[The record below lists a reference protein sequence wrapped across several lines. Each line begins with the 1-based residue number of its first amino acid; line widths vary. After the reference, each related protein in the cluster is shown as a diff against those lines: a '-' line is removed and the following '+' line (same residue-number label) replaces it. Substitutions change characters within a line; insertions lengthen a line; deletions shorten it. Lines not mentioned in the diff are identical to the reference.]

1 LKTQFFFKDTVF
13 LDFKKG
19 FKGSERQRFKVA
31 KGKRFREAKRR
42 RFRLFFFFGL

>member
-19 FKGSERQRFKVA
+19 FKGSERQRG
-31 KGKRFREAKRR
+31 KGSERQRGG
-42 RFRLFFFFGL
+42 GLDYFSFLGY